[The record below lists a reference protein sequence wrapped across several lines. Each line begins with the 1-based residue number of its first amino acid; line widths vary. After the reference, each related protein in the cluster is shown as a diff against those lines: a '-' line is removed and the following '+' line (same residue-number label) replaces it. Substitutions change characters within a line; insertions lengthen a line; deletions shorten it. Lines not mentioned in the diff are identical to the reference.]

1 MEGGCIMD
9 KKQGL
14 FGIKDGIYLIIA
26 PLVIILPIAYWYFTA
41 PPPGFCVAQNRFIPD
56 GELTQTSLVLL
67 EFQRNQDKLRWNT
80 DPKLYENYI
89 KSYEILQQNRK
100 RNGFIELDR
109 SDTHSIF
116 SRLLGYQQ
124 IQVIL
129 NANSGDGQIRF
140 YYNVCGKLLHSE
152 IGLRDTTYQTITTT
166 DYPKI
171 SNGK

>member
-1 MEGGCIMD
+1 MD

-26 PLVIILPIAYWYFTA
+26 PLVIILPISYWYFTA

-56 GELTQTSLVLL
+56 GELTQTSLALL

-100 RNGFIELDR
+100 RDGFIEVDR

-171 SNGK
+171 TNGK